1 MWDQLPELILTQ
13 IFSHLGHGDR
23 ANVAQVCQPWNRALS
38 SPVLWRSVTVF
49 IDRDLRGDF
58 PLAGELAAK
67 YGQHMRSLE
76 LAWSRPYLLPREARI
91 TRNIQAEAGADFLT
105 IVRAKNVQLK
115 KLILTDWIFICKWGN
130 RGKLLSALANFLGC
144 QHNLEMLSLLN
155 ATLGVSDVLRLLG
168 SASKGS
174 TEHLAY
180 LDLRGAFRE
189 WQAPH
194 SNPRHVRW
202 PYRSANRELSFYF
215 KGISRYLRLLSRF
228 HALTTLRLDYPALSD
243 QTLIALTNAA
253 PRVLKTLH
261 ISVRDSDSR
270 HHTITDTAWHNL
282 VLVCPELT
290 VSYTIV
296 NISHYEDMCYFL
308 LPSVPLARF
317 QMFSG
322 HVWDQSRSRN
332 FRSTVG
338 LLITHYTN
346 TLAEVMLQLR
356 NNREMLDDLLVSMLM
371 RCKQLTRLHCQ
382 HNLEMLSLLN
392 ATLGVSDVLRL
403 LGSASK
409 GSTEHLAYLDLRGAF
424 REWQAPHSNPRHV
437 RWPYRSANRELS
449 FYFKGIS
456 RYLRLLSRF
465 HALTTLRLDYPAL
478 SDQTLIALTNAAP
491 RVLKTLHISV
501 RDSDSRHH
509 TITDTAW
516 HNLVLVCPELTV
528 SYTIGI
534 WNEARVLE
542 RFHKMDDYFCVTRDR
557 SADSMR
563 RVAEC
568 TGCPVL
574 AKLEQDT

>member
-130 RGKLLSALANFLGC
+130 RGKLLSALANFLG
-144 QHNLEMLSLLN
+144 
-155 ATLGVSDVLRLLG
+155 
-168 SASKGS
+168 
-174 TEHLAY
+174 
-180 LDLRGAFRE
+180 
-189 WQAPH
+189 
-194 SNPRHVRW
+194 
-202 PYRSANRELSFYF
+202 
-215 KGISRYLRLLSRF
+215 YLRLLSRF

-371 RCKQLTRLHCQ
+371 RCKQLTRLQYDGIIRSLDTLRDICQ
-382 HNLEMLSLLN
+382 
-392 ATLGVSDVLRL
+392 LR
-403 LGSASK
+403 AESK
-409 GSTEHLAYLDLRGAF
+409 ICF
-424 REWQAPHSNPRHV
+424 RTIHVKPRNVNPR
-437 RWPYRSANRELS
+437 NRAILNDINYHYDHKMTEQGVD
-449 FYFKGIS
+449 FRIE
-456 RYLRLLSRF
+456 
-465 HALTTLRLDYPAL
+465 DPA
-478 SDQTLIALTNAAP
+478 S
-491 RVLKTLHISV
+491 
-501 RDSDSRHH
+501 
-509 TITDTAW
+509 
-516 HNLVLVCPELTV
+516 VLVF
-528 SYTIGI
+528 Y
-534 WNEARVLE
+534 
-542 RFHKMDDYFCVTRDR
+542 
-557 SADSMR
+557 
-563 RVAEC
+563 
-568 TGCPVL
+568 
-574 AKLEQDT
+574 

>member
-23 ANVAQVCQPWNRALS
+23 ANVAQVCQRWNRALS
-38 SPVLWRSVTVF
+38 SPILWRSVTVF

-67 YGQHMRSLE
+67 YGQHIRSLE

-105 IVRAKNVQLK
+105 IVRAKNVQLR

-130 RGKLLSALANFLGC
+130 RGKLLYALANFLGC
-144 QHNLEMLSLLN
+144 QHNLETLSLLN
-155 ATLGVSDVLRLLG
+155 ATLGVSDVLRLLA
-168 SASKGS
+168 SASKSS

-194 SNPRHVRW
+194 SNPR
-202 PYRSANRELSFYF
+202 
-215 KGISRYLRLLSRF
+215 YLRLLGRF
-228 HALTTLRLDYPALSD
+228 RALTILRLDYPALSD

-356 NNREMLDDLLVSMLM
+356 NNREMLDDLLVSMLV
-371 RCKQLTRLHCQ
+371 RCKHLTRLQ
-382 HNLEMLSLLN
+382 YDGIIRSL
-392 ATLGVSDVLRL
+392 D
-403 LGSASK
+403 
-409 GSTEHLAYLDLRGAF
+409 
-424 REWQAPHSNPRHV
+424 
-437 RWPYRSANRELS
+437 
-449 FYFKGIS
+449 
-456 RYLRLLSRF
+456 
-465 HALTTLRLDYPAL
+465 TLRDICQLQAENKTHFRTIHVKPRNVNARNRAILNDINYHYDHKMMEQGVDFRIEDPA
-478 SDQTLIALTNAAP
+478 S
-491 RVLKTLHISV
+491 
-501 RDSDSRHH
+501 
-509 TITDTAW
+509 
-516 HNLVLVCPELTV
+516 VLVF
-528 SYTIGI
+528 Y
-534 WNEARVLE
+534 
-542 RFHKMDDYFCVTRDR
+542 
-557 SADSMR
+557 
-563 RVAEC
+563 
-568 TGCPVL
+568 
-574 AKLEQDT
+574 

>member
-23 ANVAQVCQPWNRALS
+23 ANVAQ
-38 SPVLWRSVTVF
+38 
-49 IDRDLRGDF
+49 
-58 PLAGELAAK
+58 AK
-67 YGQHMRSLE
+67 YGQHIRSLE

-105 IVRAKNVQLK
+105 IVRAKNVQLR

-130 RGKLLSALANFLGC
+130 RGKLLYALANFLGC
-144 QHNLEMLSLLN
+144 QHNLETLSLLN
-155 ATLGVSDVLRLLG
+155 ATLGVSDVLRLLA
-168 SASKGS
+168 SASKSS

-194 SNPRHVRW
+194 SNPRHVRHF
-202 PYRSANRELSFYF
+202 YRLTNNHCNYRVEGFTTKTIFINIFINGLMTLYHHITVLVVYLIEITDHRFHCVIFNMRASFLIT
-215 KGISRYLRLLSRF
+215 GIAILIVKIVLITSLAYLRLLGRF
-228 HALTTLRLDYPALSD
+228 RALTILRLDYPALSD

-356 NNREMLDDLLVSMLM
+356 NNREMLDDLLVSMLV
-371 RCKQLTRLHCQ
+371 RCKHLTRLQ
-382 HNLEMLSLLN
+382 YDGIIRSL
-392 ATLGVSDVLRL
+392 D
-403 LGSASK
+403 
-409 GSTEHLAYLDLRGAF
+409 
-424 REWQAPHSNPRHV
+424 
-437 RWPYRSANRELS
+437 
-449 FYFKGIS
+449 
-456 RYLRLLSRF
+456 
-465 HALTTLRLDYPAL
+465 TLRDICQLQAENKTHFRTIHVKPRNVNARNRAILNDINYHYDHKMMEQGVDFRIEDPA
-478 SDQTLIALTNAAP
+478 S
-491 RVLKTLHISV
+491 
-501 RDSDSRHH
+501 
-509 TITDTAW
+509 
-516 HNLVLVCPELTV
+516 VLVF
-528 SYTIGI
+528 Y
-534 WNEARVLE
+534 
-542 RFHKMDDYFCVTRDR
+542 
-557 SADSMR
+557 
-563 RVAEC
+563 
-568 TGCPVL
+568 
-574 AKLEQDT
+574 